1 MPNEFR
7 RVPDGVQFENNHCD
21 QILLAWMG
29 IGSKGVPM
37 RLRGS
42 DGQDLL
48 LVDDAGVRVSKNG
61 VETPTNPFVYAGMV
75 VGWDSVATVPSGY
88 SVCDGTGGTPD
99 LRGRFL
105 LGVSGSHALGTT
117 GGAETYD
124 ISHNHTQNAH
134 THPQDAHGHSHNHD
148 FLHTHDHDH
157 LHDYDI
163 DHNHPTQDSGPAKT
177 GASNSF
183 ETGDALAGVTQEYAL
198 QPHIHDTFIDNF
210 ITATQTTDV
219 PVSETWTMHN
229 NAFGQADSSIFTEV
243 DGTTTVATNQNT
255 TATNN
260 TAGSTTQATIPPYYS
275 LVWIRRMV

>member
-7 RVPDGVQFENNHCD
+7 QVPDGVAFENNHVQ
-21 QILLAWMG
+21 QIILAWMG

-42 DGQDLL
+42 NGQDLL

-105 LGVSGSHALGTT
+105 LGTSGSHALAST

-124 ISHNHTQNAH
+124 VSHNHTQN
-134 THPQDAHGHSHNHD
+134 PHGHNHAHD
-148 FLHTHDHDH
+148 FDHHHTHDHDH
-157 LHDYDI
+157 TYLV
-163 DHNHPTQDSGPAKT
+163 DHNHPTEDSGPAKT

-183 ETGDALAGVTQEYAL
+183 ETGDALTGVTQEYAL
-198 QPHIHDTFIDNF
+198 QPHIHDTFIANF
-210 ITATQTTDV
+210 TAAALDTGAVQNESWTLENDV
-219 PVSETWTMHN
+219 PVPGGATGTDFDA
-229 NAFGQADSSIFTEV
+229 NA
-243 DGTTTVATNQNT
+243 T
-255 TATNN
+255 TATNQ
-260 TAGSTTQATIPPYYS
+260 TAGSTTQATMPPWYS
-275 LVWIRRMV
+275 LIWIKRMV